1 MCAMQKDGS
10 SEKSADKSTNEL
22 IKWLR
27 LTFGH
32 HNLALAMLH
41 LTIIYLHFC
50 HFSSSYHHG
59 GHVDI
64 SITDRHAGIRKQS
77 DLMASRCSWS
87 IFPSWSYCAT
97 LYIVEEKKVM
107 PIYTLFHWAQQ
118 YFAKKKAHK
127 KTHLHLDKAAE
138 STLQFWLNTD
148 SMTEISIA
156 LKQCMQRQP
165 GFSRSDLNCIPYVP
179 AQHPRKGRPLQ

>member
-1 MCAMQKDGS
+1 MQKDGS

-32 HNLALAMLH
+32 HSLALAMLH

-97 LYIVEEKKVM
+97 LYIVEEKNLC
-107 PIYTLFHWAQQ
+107 LFTP
-118 YFAKKKAHK
+118 YFTEHSNILAKKKSPQ
-127 KTHLHLDKAAE
+127 KTPSA
-138 STLQFWLNTD
+138 S
-148 SMTEISIA
+148 
-156 LKQCMQRQP
+156 
-165 GFSRSDLNCIPYVP
+165 G
-179 AQHPRKGRPLQ
+179 

>member
-10 SEKSADKSTNEL
+10 SEKCADRSTNEL

-32 HNLALAMLH
+32 HSLALAMLH

-77 DLMASRCSWS
+77 DLMASRCSWNIFS
-87 IFPSWSYCAT
+87 ILVILC
-97 LYIVEEKKVM
+97 YIVYSRRKKSYAYLHL
-107 PIYTLFHWAQQ
+107 ISLSTAIFRQ
-118 YFAKKKAHK
+118 KKKPTKNPSA
-127 KTHLHLDKAAE
+127 
-138 STLQFWLNTD
+138 S
-148 SMTEISIA
+148 
-156 LKQCMQRQP
+156 
-165 GFSRSDLNCIPYVP
+165 G
-179 AQHPRKGRPLQ
+179 